1 MIAYEEKEAGT
12 MIKTD
17 GHKDLPAQ
25 GRFWIEPATG
35 RVLMSELRRAEPQA
49 AGDDRRQLPVGAAA
63 RPAGADRDA
72 GVVRQYAARRSHIEA
87 VATYGKFRQFQVN
100 TDQTFLIKQ

>member
-1 MIAYEEKEAGT
+1 

-35 RVLMSELRRAEPQA
+35 RVLMSELSRRTAKLRATIDVSYQSEPLLGLLVPIEMREWYDDLQHRIA
-49 AGDDRRQLPVGAAA
+49 HRSTSRLTAGSGSFRSTPTRR
-63 RPAGADRDA
+63 
-72 GVVRQYAARRSHIEA
+72 
-87 VATYGKFRQFQVN
+87 F
-100 TDQTFLIKQ
+100 